1 MTDTKAIIK
10 ELCSIIDCTTN
21 ITLFSEKLK
30 LISDNK
36 KTFVFQY
43 ILTKNFDNNHKQ
55 VGIHFR
61 GTDFFQ
67 WNPKSILDSDY
78 YLDSIKMC
86 LDSSDELE
94 FVLFTDDHNLESFN
108 NILSFLKSNNIKHRC
123 GLSQITGNFL
133 DDFIDLASSSIIVS
147 SPSTFAISAGMIGNS
162 RIIHSKKWIEHRI
175 SENDKFWVD
184 LQNTST
190 KFYSLWAQV

>member
-1 MTDTKAIIK
+1 MMWLFISLNPRKFVTKIF
-10 ELCSIIDCTTN
+10 EN
-21 ITLFSEKLK
+21 RH
-30 LISDNK
+30 N
-36 KTFVFQY
+36 
-43 ILTKNFDNNHKQ
+43 Q

-78 YLDSIKMC
+78 YLDSIKLC
-86 LDSSDELE
+86 LDSFNELE
-94 FVLFTDDHNLESFN
+94 FVLFTDDHNLESFK
-108 NILSFLKSNNIKHRC
+108 NISSFLKSNNINHRM

-133 DDFIDLASSSIIVS
+133 DDFIDLASSDIIVS

-184 LQNTST
+184 LQRTGT
-190 KFYSLWAQV
+190 TFYSIWAQI